1 MRFLN
6 NDMSSKIRN
15 LYFVLASFFF
25 VFIIDFIYIDW
36 FRINPASID
45 PWLYWGTGEVFS
57 YIKFHFSQ
65 TYYFRRWTIN
75 SVNYFFS
82 GVFNPF
88 LAIYFK
94 NLFLLT
100 INFLISILLIF
111 RITKSFFF
119 SLIFLFFFIPAN
131 YYLYSVGSNYSQAT
145 GIFFI
150 NLLVLSTFYFDI
162 KYKYKYFFILGFIIF
177 CALVT
182 YQYLAY
188 VIFCI
193 TFFWIS
199 INYKFFIS
207 LNIKNFFFI
216 ILSIFVGLISG
227 SFFEYLI
234 SLLLNVKW
242 ENFFIFSFKY
252 YLSIIKEGNYS
263 APKDF
268 YYKIFGIYSFIIP
281 AVFISLTLLR
291 ISLFIKNKNYLGFS
305 CMLLC
310 LTGYHLLDPLLG
322 TNTTFFPQI
331 NIYLFVF
338 CLFGLILLLDFI
350 IKDYKI
356 LFKIFLVVFIFL
368 LSLLIMNKINFTN
381 NNLYVTILITILFL
395 LIVFFLKK
403 KLIKFLL
410 ILFFIILYVQLLHK
424 PGYHDKKL
432 TIFDKRD
439 DFKNYINKVS
449 LEIKGATKKAID
461 FDTSQPRRLWILDNR
476 PHEGWSNTI
485 SSLYG
490 NYSAINLGYK
500 NNTVEC
506 KQIDWILMFP
516 NSVLVIYGFD
526 TESNSLIK
534 LIDLFKPCGSFIFEK
549 SIKIEN
555 AHTFTVKKIL

>member
-1 MRFLN
+1 
-6 NDMSSKIRN
+6 
-15 LYFVLASFFF
+15 V
-25 VFIIDFIYIDW
+25 
-36 FRINPASID
+36 D
-45 PWLYWGTGEVFS
+45 PWVYWGTGEVFS
-57 YIKFHFSQ
+57 YIKFDFSQ

-75 SVNYFFS
+75 LVNYLFS
-82 GVFNPF
+82 GIFNPY

-111 RITKSFFF
+111 RITKSFFV
-119 SLIFLFFFIPAN
+119 SLIFLFFFIPVS
-131 YYLYSVGSNYSQAT
+131 YYFYSVGSNYSQAT

-150 NLLVLSTFYFDI
+150 NLLVLNTFYFDM
-162 KYKYKYFFILGFIIF
+162 KYKYKYFFVLGFIIF
-177 CALVT
+177 CTLVT

-199 INYKFFIS
+199 INYKFLIS
-207 LNIKNFFFI
+207 LNIKKFLFI
-216 ILSIFVGLISG
+216 ILSIFFGLLSG
-227 SFFEYLI
+227 LFFEYLI

-252 YLSIIKEGNYS
+252 YLTIVKTGENA

-268 YYKIFGIYSFIIP
+268 YYKIFGVYSFITP
-281 AVFISLTLLR
+281 AIFISLTLLR
-291 ISLFIKNKNYLGFS
+291 ISLFSKNKNYLGFS

-322 TNTTFFPQI
+322 TNTTFFPQT

-368 LSLLIMNKINFTN
+368 LSLIIMNKINFTN
-381 NNLYVTILITILFL
+381 NNLYVTILNTILFL

-424 PGYHDKKL
+424 PGYHDQKR

-461 FDTSQPRRLWILDNR
+461 FNPSQPRRLWILDNR
-476 PHEGWSNTI
+476 PHLRWSNTI

-500 NNTVEC
+500 NKTVEC

-555 AHTFTVKKIL
+555 AHTFTVKKIH